1 MNRYMWVRGHE
12 SPTAMD
18 PENLQVGATGTAFG
32 VVEELADRGGA
43 GVTELA
49 SALGLSKSAVHKHLT
64 TLVELGYAEKRAGEY
79 RLGVRFHWL
88 GERARR
94 AHPLFPLVESEVENL
109 AANANATAGVLVEDR
124 GEGLYLHRRG
134 RREADVRVSLFR
146 TAVGKALLAHLPE
159 DRRRELLAEAGAR
172 DGALRRELRAARD
185 RGLVVDYGGDGS
197 EYNAV
202 AAPITDGEGA
212 GVAAVGVSGPRRRL
226 AGKRLE
232 EDVSGLVVSTAKRIS
247 VELDR
252 SL

>member
-1 MNRYMWVRGHE
+1 MN
-12 SPTAMD
+12 

-32 VVEELADRGGA
+32 VVEELAERGGA

-49 SALGLSKSAVHKHLT
+49 SALDLSKSAVHKHLT

-94 AHPLFPLVESEVENL
+94 RHPLFSLVESEVDNL
-109 AANANATAGVLVEDR
+109 AENANATAGVLVADR

-134 RREADVRVSLFR
+134 AREAEVRVSLSR
-146 TAVGKALLAHLPE
+146 TAAGKALLAHLPA
-159 DRRRELLAEAGAR
+159 DRRRELLGAADSG
-172 DGALRRELRAARD
+172 DGPLRRELDVARD
-185 RGLVVDYGGDGS
+185 RGFVLDYGSDGS
-197 EYNAV
+197 DYNAV
-202 AAPITDGEGA
+202 AAPILDGDGT

-226 AGKRLE
+226 SGRRLE